1 MTRIAL
7 ALAVVGIVSSFCAE
21 ATAQQRRGVVL
32 EFSGRGGGVAR
43 NAVVSAASEELE
55 LVPQDEFTSRASSLG
70 ADLDDPAGVAQVAQ
84 EMDVDLV
91 IVGEVRGR
99 RRRARTTIRI
109 MDRDGNEVASE
120 ETASPPGRRGRQR
133 LERAA
138 ARALEQA
145 IAAVPERA
153 PEPEPVES
161 AAGGGDLFG
170 PGDDEIPPGDDEGFE
185 DEEDD
190 EPGERLAVPL
200 LEAMI
205 GFGVRTRSATVTLD
219 TGGERGYSAGLFPEI
234 SVRLMLRPFASSD
247 GALRGVFLHAEA
259 FHSIGLSSQDRETG
273 EEIGSSALR
282 IFAQLGY
289 LISAGSMEIGGALGV
304 GYDAFLLDENTTM
317 SSSKYTYLR
326 PGAVLRV
333 PLSDEL
339 VGLQIDAGLRVGLS
353 TGGLTP
359 MFAAS
364 ASHFGYDAGAALY
377 GNLES
382 GLAYALRLGYVGYS
396 LSFEGDALM
405 PTTNQGVDGSD
416 GYFFITLNGGYQFR

>member
-7 ALAVVGIVSSFCAE
+7 ALAVVSALSAVSVE
-21 ATAQQRRGVVL
+21 ALAQQRRGVVL

-43 NAVVSAASEELE
+43 NAVVSAASEHLE
-55 LVPQDEFTSRASSLG
+55 LVPQEEFTARAESLG
-70 ADLDDPAGVAQVAQ
+70 ADLGDPAGVARVAQ

-91 IVGEVRGR
+91 IVGQVRGR
-99 RRRARTTIRI
+99 RRRARTAIVI

-120 ETASPPGRRGRQR
+120 NAASPPGRRGRQR

-138 ARALEQA
+138 NRALEQA
-145 IAAVPERA
+145 LAAVPER
-153 PEPEPVES
+153 EPEPIE
-161 AAGGGDLFG
+161 APPQDDLFG
-170 PGDDEIPPGDDEGFE
+170 PGDDEIPGDGGFE
-185 DEEDD
+185 EGEEPD
-190 EPGERLAVPL
+190 EPGERLAVPV

-205 GFGVRTRSATVTLD
+205 GLGVRTRSATISLD

-234 SVRLMLRPFASSD
+234 SLRLMLRPFASDD
-247 GALRGVFLHAEA
+247 GALRGLFVHAEA
-259 FHSIGLSSQDRETG
+259 FHSIGLSSQDRETM

-282 IFAQLGY
+282 LLVQLGY
-289 LISAGSMEIGGALGV
+289 LVAAGQMEIGAGLGV
-304 GYDAFLLDENTTM
+304 GYDAFLLDENATM

-333 PLSDEL
+333 PLSDEI
-339 VGLQIDAGLRVGLS
+339 VQLQIDAGLRVGLS

-359 MFAAS
+359 MFAAT
-364 ASHFGYDAGAALY
+364 ASHFGYDVGAALY

-382 GLAYALRLGYVGYS
+382 GVAYAVRLGYVGYS

-405 PTTNQGVDGSD
+405 PMTNQGVEGSD
-416 GYFFITLNGGYQFR
+416 GYFYVTLNGGYQFR